1 MQMPVE
7 GLEHE
12 LHPGEERVACDCVPR
27 VAVANE
33 RGENCCVAVS
43 LARAA
48 RLILSPELRDLR
60 EPARDPRALTF
71 AVLRNQLLLECGHR
85 LGSPRGCRPTE
96 DGNPPH

>member
-12 LHPGEERVACDCVPR
+12 LHAGEERVARHCVPR
-27 VAVANE
+27 VVVANE

-48 RLILSPELRDLR
+48 RPVLSPELRDLR
-60 EPARDPRALTF
+60 EPARDPRALTS

-85 LGSPRGCRPTE
+85 IGSPQGLRPTE
-96 DGNPPH
+96 GGNAT